1 MERYIIRATL
11 ENGTEL
17 YLAEHNVLL
26 WTLDIDDE
34 HILFCT
40 KRQAN
45 KFKNNFSDDDRFY
58 SSYSG
63 KAIKN
68 IDIIKVIDSYIAY
81 SHYNKHN

>member
-26 WTLDIDDE
+26 WTLDIDNE

-45 KFKNNFSDDDRFY
+45 KFKNNFSPDDRFY
-58 SSYSG
+58 SSFAG

-68 IDIIKVIDSYIAY
+68 IDIIKVNDTYIVRTY
-81 SHYNKHN
+81 IVQQP